1 MGGALTHVTCYG
13 VAWDL
18 TEDSQAGAVLACCA
32 MPVCVSLLVSLMQ
45 QSLEKYPANQQMGG
59 VQAAI
64 RPPTFVFFVNDPK
77 LFTDEYRRY
86 VETQLRTN
94 VGFPGTP
101 LRLYWRGKSMS
112 LASGRDGKQ
121 QPQAGKS

>member
-1 MGGALTHVTCYG
+1 MEKWHDDGAPIPLK
-13 VAWDL
+13 
-18 TEDSQAGAVLACCA
+18 ENILADKWYCI
-32 MPVCVSLLVSLMQ
+32 
-45 QSLEKYPANQQMGG
+45 

-112 LASGRDGKQ
+112 LASGKEGRQ
-121 QPQAGKS
+121 QPSKSAYAS

>member
-1 MGGALTHVTCYG
+1 
-13 VAWDL
+13 
-18 TEDSQAGAVLACCA
+18 
-32 MPVCVSLLVSLMQ
+32 MQ
-45 QSLEKYPANQQMGG
+45 QSLGKNLADQRKAGM
-59 VQAAI
+59 QAAV

-112 LASGRDGKQ
+112 LASGSKQ
-121 QPQAGKS
+121 LPQAGKA

>member
-1 MGGALTHVTCYG
+1 MKGEEDGRPMPLKENILANRCY
-13 VAWDL
+13 
-18 TEDSQAGAVLACCA
+18 CI
-32 MPVCVSLLVSLMQ
+32 
-45 QSLEKYPANQQMGG
+45 

-112 LASGRDGKQ
+112 LASGKDGRQ
-121 QPQAGKS
+121 QPNKSAYAS